1 LAAPLVV
8 VAFVLAGCGG
18 GGESQATAVANL
30 CSSLAKYSAAL
41 TELQGLSAQ
50 STIADIQTA
59 ATNVQTAYAQ
69 VEADAKD
76 VKAAANTEALA
87 SAQRNLQEAAKN
99 LPQTTTLE
107 QARTKLQPELQA
119 LAQAY
124 SQFYSTMKC
133 S

>member
-1 LAAPLVV
+1 LAALLVV
-8 VAFVLAGCGG
+8 VTLVLVGCGG

-30 CSSLAKYSAAL
+30 CSSLAKYSAAV
-41 TELQGLSAQ
+41 TELQGLSPQ

-76 VKAAANTEALA
+76 VKAANTEALGT
-87 SAQRNLQEAAKN
+87 AQRNLQEAAKN
-99 LPQTTTLE
+99 LPQTTTRE

-119 LAQAY
+119 LEQAY
-124 SQFYSTMKC
+124 SHFYSTMKC